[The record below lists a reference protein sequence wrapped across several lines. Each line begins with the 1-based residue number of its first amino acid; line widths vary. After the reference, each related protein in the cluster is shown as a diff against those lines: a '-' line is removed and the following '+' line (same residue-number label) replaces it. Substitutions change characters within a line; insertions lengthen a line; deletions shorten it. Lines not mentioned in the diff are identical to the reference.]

1 MSQANVY
8 TSAANATIYTD
19 KVRIAAG
26 TSPVTY
32 QVYQLYPTDAGNVYS
47 NPASV
52 PANSSRD
59 IFVGVGNK
67 LTVSGTCTILE
78 LGTTSSGLYA
88 VRDTGGTLSNWGL
101 PPPIGA

>member
-32 QVYQLYPTDAGNVYS
+32 QVYVLYPSNIGNLYS
-47 NPASV
+47 APTSI
-52 PANSSRD
+52 PANNYLD
-59 IFVGVGNK
+59 VYVGVGNK
-67 LTVSGTCTILE
+67 LTVSGTCTITE
-78 LGTTSSGLYA
+78 MGTATSAKVSVQQA
-88 VRDTGGTLSNWGL
+88 GGVL
-101 PPPIGA
+101 PF

>member
-32 QVYQLYPTDAGNVYS
+32 QVYVVYPTDTGNLYS
-47 NPASV
+47 APPTV
-52 PANSSRD
+52 PANNYMD
-59 IFVGVGNK
+59 IWVGAQNK
-67 LTVSGTCTILE
+67 LTVSGTCTITE
-78 LGTTSSGLYA
+78 MGTATSGRLG
-88 VRDTGGTLSNWGL
+88 VW
-101 PPPIGA
+101 